1 MTRGDDVTRRHE
13 DERLREIRDQVVR
26 REVIDS
32 LPRWVTTPLD
42 RALALGLVADEE
54 VPVGSEDIKLYTLLN
69 SPVWDALQLLISL
82 EVLSLSEARTL
93 TPGGRVM
100 VAYALHS
107 GHDGTDLARRVRRAF
122 EEVRR
127 ADVLAA

>member
-1 MTRGDDVTRRHE
+1 MNRTDTPNKIE
-13 DERLREIRDQVVR
+13 DERLRQIRDQVVR
-26 REVIDS
+26 REVMDG

-54 VPVGSEDIKLYTLLN
+54 VPAGSEEVKLYTLLN
-69 SPVWDALQLLISL
+69 SPVWDALQLLVAL
-82 EVLSLSEARTL
+82 EVLSLSEARSL

-107 GHDGTDLARRVRRAF
+107 GHEGTDLARRVRRAF
-122 EEVRR
+122 EEVGH
-127 ADVLAA
+127 ADVLAV